1 MGLVGRITT
10 NAALVRIEAVMAV
23 LLDKSSWFA
32 IIVGVIPFISW
43 QNTMAEPITTAA
55 IATLLVTE
63 LAKSS
68 AGEAGKKL
76 VGDLWGAIAKRFKG
90 NGAAEEALAAVKAE
104 PSAETGRDLE
114 TFLRREMKD
123 GAFAAEVG
131 QLAQQIIN
139 LQQAQTMRNVETHDN
154 STANVVETLNNSGS
168 GDVVFGD
175 KVLGDKVLGNKFT

>member
-1 MGLVGRITT
+1 LLVCHNKGRKPFD
-10 NAALVRIEAVMAV
+10 ALEDV
-23 LLDKSSWFA
+23 
-32 IIVGVIPFISW
+32 
-43 QNTMAEPITTAA
+43 MAEPFTAAA
-55 IATLLVTE
+55 IATLLVQE

-76 VGDLWGAIAKRFKG
+76 VGDLWGAIARRFKG
-90 NGAAEEALAAVKAE
+90 NAVAEETLAIVKAE
-104 PSAETGRDLE
+104 PSAEAARDLE

-139 LQQAQTMRNVETHDN
+139 LQQTQTTRNVETHDN

-175 KVLGDKVLGNKFT
+175 KVQGDKVAGDKYV